1 MDNIPFIFV
10 DGWRIFS
17 DTGYFVKIND
27 KDLEN
32 YKENGLS
39 DDEIKSLVYT
49 YLTNINVM
57 DFSTTLNQSY
67 EF

>member
-17 DTGYFVKIND
+17 DTGHFVKIND